1 MRLIIGALALTAL
14 VGLTSAPANA
24 EIGDMTRFHYKTCSC
39 TYGYPGNAC
48 VAAISCINEGGYC
61 SGRVTRGPDQQATTA
76 RARLSDCVPAAPD

>member
-14 VGLTSAPANA
+14 VGLTSASAKA

-48 VAAISCINEGGYC
+48 VPAVACINEGGFC
-61 SGRVTRGPDQQATTA
+61 SGSCNHEGQTSKPALRVRG
-76 RARLSDCVPAAPD
+76 

>member
-14 VGLTSAPANA
+14 VGLTSAPAKA

-39 TYGYPGNAC
+39 TFGYPGNAC

-61 SGRVTRGPDQQATTA
+61 SGSCNQEGQTSKPPLRVRG
-76 RARLSDCVPAAPD
+76 